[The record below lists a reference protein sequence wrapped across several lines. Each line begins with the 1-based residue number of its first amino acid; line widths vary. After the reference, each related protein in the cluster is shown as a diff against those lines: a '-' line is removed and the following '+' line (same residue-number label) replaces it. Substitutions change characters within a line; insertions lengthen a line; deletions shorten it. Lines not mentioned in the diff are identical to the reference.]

1 MIKIKA
7 FHILK
12 QLHCHIVR
20 GRGSGNV
27 GSKGSGSMIIDGHD
41 SGRNGCLVTRRK
53 NHPELGLGVIVAV
66 SDYNVIFCCWLLPC
80 FVYVTS

>member
-1 MIKIKA
+1 MIKLKA

-12 QLHCHIVR
+12 QLHCHIFR
-20 GRGSGNV
+20 GRGGGNV
-27 GSKGSGSMIIDGHD
+27 ESKGVSSIIMDGHD
-41 SGRNGCLVTRRK
+41 RRRNGCLVTRRK